1 VFVLLNQ
8 LARFIVNANQERD
21 QRTANLFRSSREKI
35 APFQSSR
42 YDLSMRKNRQTN
54 LLVSNSR
61 WLAYATASAASAFIT
76 ANSAEGTIHYSGRI
90 NQVFDDC
97 HSDTATFP
105 LDQPGNVFRLRHS
118 LVFCGTLYGGGAY
131 FGVVGQ
137 AGASFAGRYNPSCNH
152 ANELASVARLER
164 GDLISNRPFVPGQSG
179 ILALA
184 THDQCG
190 GGFVGQF
197 DGKGVGFIGF
207 KFNNGSGDQYGWVRI
222 QMQRDNIE
230 QVFQLK
236 DYAYGDVGDR
246 IRAGQIS
253 SNEMLPDEGSL
264 GWLALGAAGLL
275 AWRKSRSRTAS

>member
-1 VFVLLNQ
+1 MKTL
-8 LARFIVNANQERD
+8 R
-21 QRTANLFRSSREKI
+21 
-35 APFQSSR
+35 
-42 YDLSMRKNRQTN
+42 RKPA
-54 LLVSNSR
+54 SIPKGR
-61 WLAYATASAASAFIT
+61 WAVYAAAGAASAFIC

-105 LDQPGNVFRLRHS
+105 LDQPGDFFRLRHS

-152 ANELASVARLER
+152 ANELASVSRLER
-164 GDLISNRPFVPGQSG
+164 GDLIPNRPFVPGQSG
-179 ILALA
+179 NLALA

-197 DGKGVGFIGF
+197 DGNGVGFIGF

-222 QMQRDNIE
+222 QMQRGPNIE

-253 SNEMLPDEGSL
+253 SNEMATEEGSL
-264 GWLALGAAGLL
+264 GLLAVGALGLL
-275 AWRKSRSRTAS
+275 VWRKSRSRKL